1 MGKVRNINAC
11 GFSNVG
17 LRTRKGTNGKGMTI
31 EECRAACR
39 KNSACTGIQYSSK
52 NPNCDLIVKSCDF
65 YKKFKKSSRHEWL
78 AEDRACFD
86 GASAVVDPCKTNNG
100 VCHGK
105 RKCTSTNGR
114 VTCGNCAAGYVN
126 NGATK
131 CKACFSFKVSN
142 INACGFSNEGL
153 RTKKGTNGKGMTIE
167 ECRAACRKNSACTGI
182 QYSSKNP
189 NCDLI
194 VKNCDFDKKFKKS
207 SGAEWLVESR
217 TCFDGA
223 VVDTCKTNNGGC
235 DSKRKCTES
244 GSFKR
249 APKGDGYKCPENNKN
264 RLFKALNKT
273 PKECAA
279 LCKKNAQCK
288 YFTTSKES
296 PSKYCIG
303 CKVAPVSKH
312 PGAITYVV
320 SRTGGGVTCGNC
332 PAGYANDRAKGCKGS
347 FTRATKFDGYKCPEN
362 HKNRVFKALHKTP
375 KQCAALC
382 EKNAQCKYFSTGS
395 PSQYCIGC
403 KVAPATKHPG
413 ATSYVMS

>member
-1 MGKVRNINAC
+1 MGFKSGWCSHYSTCCENRKPSPTGQADSVKSAQCVDRCVVENGGCDGKRKCTSTRGVATCGNCRAPFINDGATGC
-11 GFSNVG
+11 KNPALKKDPCKTNNGGCHSK
-17 LRTRKGTNGKGMTI
+17 RKCTSTNGRVTCGN
-31 EECRAACR
+31 CPAGYRNNGV
-39 KNSACTGIQYSSK
+39 NSCTK
-52 NPNCDLIVKSCDF
+52 
-65 YKKFKKSSRHEWL
+65 
-78 AEDRACFD
+78 
-86 GASAVVDPCKTNNG
+86 VDPCKTNNG
-100 VCHGK
+100 GCHST

-126 NGATK
+126 NGANSCTK
-131 CKACFSFKVSN
+131 VDPCKKNNGGCHSKRKCTSKNGKVTCGNCAAGYVNNGVNSCTKVDPCKTNNGGCHSKRKCTSTNGKVTCGNCAAGYVNNGVNGCKACFSFKVSN

-153 RTKKGTNGKGMTIE
+153 RTRKGTNGKGMTIE

-279 LCKKNAQCK
+279 LCEKKMRSA
-288 YFTTSKES
+288 
-296 PSKYCIG
+296 
-303 CKVAPVSKH
+303 
-312 PGAITYVV
+312 
-320 SRTGGGVTCGNC
+320 
-332 PAGYANDRAKGCKGS
+332 
-347 FTRATKFDGYKCPEN
+347 
-362 HKNRVFKALHKTP
+362 
-375 KQCAALC
+375 
-382 EKNAQCKYFSTGS
+382 
-395 PSQYCIGC
+395 
-403 KVAPATKHPG
+403 
-413 ATSYVMS
+413 